1 MPRTAIAA
9 MAPLVRAAALFLC
22 AVFALLCLA
31 KARLIGDGMEYLTM
45 AQGFVAHGSPELRRS
60 DVDAIKAMPPPAL
73 KRGGL
78 PVDMLER
85 TYQRVAHEGA
95 IEGGYARAK
104 DGGVYAIHF
113 WLYSL
118 LAAPFYAL
126 ASQLGQNPFMAL
138 VALNLAM
145 LAASAWALR
154 RWLPRTGLPEL
165 GIAALMGP
173 LYYTV
178 WIGPEVMAGCCV
190 LLATLAALRRD
201 LPMTVLL
208 AGLGATQNPSIAG
221 LIPAAGAY
229 ALLYRC
235 VPSSALFPPAP
246 RPPHPLRGA
255 LLVAA
260 GCAAAS
266 LPFLY
271 NQALFGMPSIISRYY
286 FDPGLVTPERL
297 FSFLFDLNQGLI
309 IGLPALLSCAAI
321 VLLGAGPEQRRRWL
335 LHLGIAVLLMLG
347 MALPTLAAGNWNSGA
362 LFIPRYAYWTSMPIL
377 AVCIAGLVRLD
388 TRRRWI
394 ALILAVV
401 LQGLAGWQAYRGR
414 TPAFIAHGRV
424 AGFVLDHAPRW
435 YNPDPEIFLE
445 RARHHDGIMRPEDV
459 VIHRGPAGPTKLMR
473 YWSNLDDSGGLCAP
487 GTHLD
492 AGHMVTLASGW
503 RYYNAPLRC
512 VSGEAPAM
520 RIGVGPGMPSILGE
534 GWSGIEGGAVWTNGP
549 RSSLRLQLAPGR
561 RLRHI
566 GLEGRYFDGVRA
578 TRLAIGGTDLGEVVL
593 GRGPLAV
600 PESAAAGSVLELRLE
615 HALPPRSAQ
624 AQDQR
629 ALGFFLR
636 GVILEFAPVD
646 APRR

>member
-1 MPRTAIAA
+1 
-9 MAPLVRAAALFLC
+9 MAPLAHAAALVLC
-22 AVFALLCLA
+22 TVFAVLCLS
-31 KARLIGDGMEYLTM
+31 KALLIGDGMEYLTM
-45 AQGFVAHGSPELRRS
+45 AQGFVAHGSPELRQS
-60 DVDAIKAMPPPAL
+60 DVDAIKAMPPAAL

-85 TYQRVAHEGA
+85 TYGRVAHEGA
-95 IEGGYARAK
+95 IEGGYARGR
-104 DGGVYAIHF
+104 DGAVHAIHF

-118 LAAPFYAL
+118 LAAPFHAL
-126 ASQLGQNPFMAL
+126 VSLLGKNPFMAL

-145 LAASAWALR
+145 LAASAWTLR
-154 RWLPRTGLPEL
+154 AWLPRAGLPEL

-229 ALLYRC
+229 ALLYRYF
-235 VPSSALFPPAP
+235 PGTALFPPAGRAP
-246 RPPHPLRGA
+246 RRPRAA
-255 LLVAA
+255 LLVLAGMLAA
-260 GCAAAS
+260 V

-271 NQALFGMPSIISRYY
+271 NQSVFGMPSIISRYY
-286 FDPGLVTPERL
+286 FDLGLVTPERL
-297 FSFLFDLNQGLI
+297 LSFLFDLNQGVL
-309 IGLPALLSCAAI
+309 IGLPALLSCAAF
-321 VLLGAGPEQRRRWL
+321 VLLGATPEQRRIWL

-347 MALPTLAAGNWNSGA
+347 MALPTLAATNWNSGA
-362 LFIPRYAYWTSMPIL
+362 LYIPRYAYWTSMPIL
-377 AVCIAGLVRLD
+377 AVCIAGLAQLD
-388 TRRRWI
+388 ARRRWI
-394 ALILAVV
+394 ALGLALV

-445 RARHHDGIMRPEDV
+445 RERHHDGIMRYEDV

-473 YWSNLDDSGGLCAP
+473 YWSNLEDTGGLCAP
-487 GTHLD
+487 GAHLE
-492 AGHMVTLASGW
+492 AGHVLTLASGW

-512 VSGEAPAM
+512 ATGPAPAT
-520 RIGVGPGMPSILGE
+520 RIGVGPGMPPILGA
-534 GWSGIEGGAVWTNGP
+534 GWSGIEGGAVWTDGP
-549 RSSLRLQLAPGR
+549 GSTLRLQLPSGR

-578 TRLAIGGTDLGEVVL
+578 TRVAMNGADLGEVVL

-600 PESAAAGSVLELRLE
+600 PAFAAAGPMLELRLE

-624 AQDQR
+624 AQDGR

-636 GVILEFAPVD
+636 GVILEFAP
-646 APRR
+646 